1 MRPTWWFRTDLKPT
15 AREVLTVLVSYLR
28 YGAQSGTVFPA
39 VKTIAGD
46 ANASRRAVYD
56 ALHELDDAGLITWGN
71 ATVVGT
77 TTST

>member
-1 MRPTWWFRTDLKPT
+1 M
-15 AREVLTVLVSYLR
+15 SYLR

-56 ALHELDDAGLITWGN
+56 ALHELDDAGLITWGKRDGGGN
-71 ATVVGT
+71 HNEYVIHDLSQQQIEALCRRQER
-77 TTST
+77 